1 MVPIHGRMRQHDL
14 ETVIKCVFSVF
25 NTPNATSAT
34 MVDYSKKP
42 VTMTVTVSQ
51 SQSVQQRQPITGNRH
66 FPRIFGTIK
75 AQSDKQRMVGPKQN
89 VAGSNPVSPTKTVR
103 NKGVS
108 VGLKPFSGFR
118 YKQCK
123 HGTTS
128 LTSVLQ
134 HAEWSISTASAQPSR
149 FSGHNAA
156 YVPKVTVA
164 LHGDTGT

>member
-1 MVPIHGRMRQHDL
+1 MRQHDL

-34 MVDYSKKP
+34 MVDSSKKP

-51 SQSVQQRQPITGNRH
+51 SQSSQQRQPKIKNRH

-89 VAGSNPVSPTKTVR
+89 VTGSNPVRSTKTVR

-108 VGLKPFSGFR
+108 VGLKNPVSGFGAKR
-118 YKQCK
+118 YNMATQKNLVTFCDV
-123 HGTTS
+123 HMVS
-128 LTSVLQ
+128 SVWVFKWKWYGRSPI
-134 HAEWSISTASAQPSR
+134 AEIEQDT
-149 FSGHNAA
+149 H
-156 YVPKVTVA
+156 VTWR
-164 LHGDTGT
+164 D